1 MNKPK
6 VKEISKTL
14 FEVLGHSVKIQTKKG
29 RKILLCTCTNHTM
42 YCTENPLRFHKQ
54 LVLEHLTLKPVKKK
68 IDKLIDHYNQFK
80 TWDVKGYE
88 VWEELNKLR
97 REGKMRSN
105 TKRPTNI
112 PSHVSRH
119 FTIKEV

>member
-42 YCTENPLRFHKQ
+42 YCTENPFCFHKQ

-97 REGKMRSN
+97 RMVK
-105 TKRPTNI
+105 
-112 PSHVSRH
+112 
-119 FTIKEV
+119 